1 VPAGGQAL
9 AQIAQAVSLPQ
20 IFGDERDAVIAKWN
34 QLQALWG
41 KGKGY
46 VNRTQ
51 CVQFKPDNPFCKFK
65 VVFMFFMIIF
75 ISIICF
81 KIF

>member
-1 VPAGGQAL
+1 LCCSGVQQPVAGAPGPDVEAQEL
-9 AQIAQAVSLPQ
+9 AQIAQAVSMPQ

-46 VNRTQ
+46 FSRTQ

-65 VVFMFFMIIF
+65 VF
-75 ISIICF
+75 
-81 KIF
+81 